1 MSESRRPSAT
11 ELETSQPLA
20 REIPKI
26 VWMYWHSGVDAAPEV
41 VRLCV
46 ESWKRLNPDW
56 EVRVLSDAS
65 RRNWVDPESLVP
77 RYGEL
82 PIQKRANLLRKLLLA
97 TYGGVWADATV
108 LCVKPLSTWL
118 PMAPAEGFL
127 LFDNKAPDR
136 YICNWFIGATSNSPF
151 ILEWFKRNAEYF
163 RGKNLRPLQ
172 GFYKTVHEAL
182 RKYTTRNRRRVRF
195 WTSWFGTTVWK
206 TYPYYISHYLAA
218 EILYHDKRF
227 SGVLQRNP
235 LLRQPFPLSVKK
247 RMKSY
252 KDEFSVAFLRDLE
265 AGVAPMFKLNK
276 LRTTPEG
283 SAVEKCLPEIQDWI
297 ERRDRQKQWL
307 PI

>member
-1 MSESRRPSAT
+1 MPKSGRPLAT
-11 ELETSQPLA
+11 GLEVVSPPLA
-20 REIPKI
+20 RQIPKI
-26 VWMYWHSGVDAAPEV
+26 VWMYWDSGVDAAPEI
-41 VRLCV
+41 VRVCV

-56 EVRVLSDAS
+56 EVRVLSDTT
-65 RRNWVDPESLVP
+65 RRNWVDPENLVP

-108 LCVKPLSTWL
+108 LCAKPLSTWL

-136 YICNWFIGATSNSPF
+136 YICNWFIGATPNSPF
-151 ILEWFKRNAEYF
+151 MLEWFKRNAEYF
-163 RGKNLRPLQ
+163 RGKNLRPPQ

-218 EILYHDKRF
+218 EILFHDQRF
-227 SGVLQRNP
+227 SGVLERNP
-235 LLRQPFPLSVKK
+235 LLRQPFPLSVKVLM
-247 RMKSY
+247 RTY

-283 SAVEKCLPEIQDWI
+283 SAVEKCFAEIQAWI
-297 ERRDRQKQWL
+297 ETKDRL
-307 PI
+307 N